1 MRRHHR
7 HRKRPTG
14 MRLVVLL
21 VSIVVIYAGV
31 LAGVQL
37 IGSRLERQE
46 VTEAVG
52 SLEGRFDS
60 DALTLSY
67 GGRTWT
73 YRERNLTNILI
84 IGEDWA
90 DLEQTGASARYSGQA
105 DFLLLLTLD
114 RKNRTISTLQIDRD
128 TMTPVR
134 IYGPFGDYTGL
145 RTEQICLSYAYGDS
159 EAESGQNAA
168 WAVSTLLGGIPVD
181 SYVSLDM
188 ESIAVLN
195 DALGGITVTLEDD
208 FTQLDPAMAQGAT
221 LTLQG
226 KQAEYY
232 VRGRMGVG
240 EGTNLSRMQRQRV
253 FMQAVGDRIVE
264 EMNRDLDFVGTL
276 FDRLSGHMTTS
287 LERGELI
294 NLAYES
300 RAYQRLDTKNLAG
313 SHRVGEDGFVEFW
326 LDEDALG
333 SLLTNTFFE

>member
-1 MRRHHR
+1 MGYRHQPDR
-7 HRKRPTG
+7 NRPSRG
-14 MRLVVLL
+14 KLAVLVLCAAL
-21 VSIVVIYAGV
+21 VYAGV
-31 LAGVQL
+31 LAGVRLVGGRLEAVEAAEPMGSLAGRFSSGELTLQYAGRALRYREQALTNVLL
-37 IGSRLERQE
+37 IG
-46 VTEAVG
+46 VDWTEQAQ
-52 SLEGRFDS
+52 R
-60 DALTLSY
+60 
-67 GGRTWT
+67 
-73 YRERNLTNILI
+73 
-84 IGEDWA
+84 
-90 DLEQTGASARYSGQA
+90 ASARYDGQA
-105 DFLLLLTLD
+105 DFLLLLSFD
-114 RKNRTISTLQIDRD
+114 REKKTVASLQLDRD
-128 TMTPVR
+128 TVTPIR
-134 IYGPFGDYTGL
+134 IYGPFGDYAGV
-145 RTEQICLSYAYGDS
+145 RTAQLCLSYAYGDS
-159 EAESGQNAA
+159 AAENRENAV
-168 WAVSTLLGGIPVD
+168 WAASKLLGGVPIDAAVA
-181 SYVSLDM
+181 LDM
-188 ESIAVLN
+188 DSIALLN
-195 DALGGITVTLEDD
+195 DALGGVTVTLEED
-208 FTQLDPAMAQGAT
+208 FSALDPAMTPGTT

-226 KQAEYY
+226 KQAEYF